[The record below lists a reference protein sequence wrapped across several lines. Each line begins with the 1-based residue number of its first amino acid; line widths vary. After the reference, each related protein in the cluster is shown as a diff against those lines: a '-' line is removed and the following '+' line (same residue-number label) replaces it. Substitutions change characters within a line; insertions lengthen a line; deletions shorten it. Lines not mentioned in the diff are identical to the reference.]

1 MQLLNVD
8 LILVRLNG
16 KNMHGKKH
24 TASDSILISSSSYH
38 DLTHLIFEDM
48 PTYPGEP
55 KPEFSPHFRLRRDK
69 VNVTKLTMSSHTGT
83 HVDAPK
89 HFISNG
95 QGVDSISLNDF
106 IGETV
111 ILDVSKKEVGHG
123 ITDTELDI
131 HKKMVKGDD
140 ILLLYSGTSTDWNKN
155 ENRAKNFTY
164 LEPTAA
170 AWIVDHN
177 IKCVG
182 IDSCSIEKY
191 GFKEGLTHKKLLS
204 NGVGI
209 IEGINSNLRK
219 FIGAR
224 MFLVC
229 LPLLLKDLDGSPA
242 RAILFDI
249 KKSKQR

>member
-1 MQLLNVD
+1 
-8 LILVRLNG
+8 
-16 KNMHGKKH
+16 
-24 TASDSILISSSSYH
+24 
-38 DLTHLIFEDM
+38 M
-48 PTYPGEP
+48 PIYPGEP
-55 KPEFSPHFRLRRDK
+55 KPEFNPHFRLKYDK
-69 VNVTKLTMSSHTGT
+69 VNVTRLTMSSHTGT

-95 QGVDSISLNDF
+95 QGVDNVSLNKF

-131 HKKMVKGDD
+131 NEKMVKAND
-140 ILLLYSGTSTDWNKN
+140 ILLLYTGTSKDWNKN
-155 ENRAKNFTY
+155 ENRTKNFTY

-177 IKCVG
+177 IKSVG
-182 IDSCSIEKY
+182 IDSSSMEKF

-219 FIGAR
+219 FVRTR

-229 LPLLLKDLDGSPA
+229 LPLLLKDADGSPA

-249 KKSKQR
+249 KKVKK

>member
-1 MQLLNVD
+1 LNNNS
-8 LILVRLNG
+8 LNG
-16 KNMHGKKH
+16 KKSSDN
-24 TASDSILISSSSYH
+24 DSILISGTSFH
-38 DLTHLIFEDM
+38 DLTHLIFEGM

-55 KPEFSPHFRLRRDK
+55 RPEFSAHFKLKRDR
-69 VNVTKLTMSSHTGT
+69 VNVTRLTMSSHTGT

-89 HFISNG
+89 HFIANG
-95 QGVDSISLNDF
+95 QGVDSVALNEF

-131 HKKMVKGDD
+131 HEKLVKDND
-140 ILLLYSGTSTDWNKN
+140 ILLLYSGTSKDWNKN
-155 ENRAKNFTY
+155 ENRTKDFTY

-170 AWIVDHN
+170 AWIVEHN

-182 IDSCSIEKY
+182 IDSCSMEKY

-219 FIGAR
+219 FVGAR

>member
-1 MQLLNVD
+1 
-8 LILVRLNG
+8 
-16 KNMHGKKH
+16 
-24 TASDSILISSSSYH
+24 
-38 DLTHLIFEDM
+38 M
-48 PTYPGEP
+48 PIYPGEP
-55 KPEFSPHFRLRRDK
+55 KPEFCRYFTLKRDK
-69 VNVTKLTMSSHTGT
+69 ANVTRLTMNSHTGT

-89 HFISNG
+89 HFFSNG
-95 QGVDSISLNDF
+95 QGVDSVSLNKF

-131 HKKMVKGDD
+131 HEKKVKNND
-140 ILLLYSGTSTDWNKN
+140 ILLLYTGTSKDWNKN
-155 ENRAKNFTY
+155 ENSTKKFTY

-170 AWIVDHN
+170 TWIVEHN

-182 IDSCSIEKY
+182 IDSCSVEKY

-219 FIGAR
+219 FVRTR

-229 LPLLLKDLDGSPA
+229 LPLPLEDVDGSPA

-249 KKSKQR
+249 KNVKKK